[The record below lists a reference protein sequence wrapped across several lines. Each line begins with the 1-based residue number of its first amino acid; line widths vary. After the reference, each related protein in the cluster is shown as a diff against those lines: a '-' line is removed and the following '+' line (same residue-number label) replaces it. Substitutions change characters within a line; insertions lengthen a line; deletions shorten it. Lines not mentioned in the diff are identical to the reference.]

1 MDSEMKSG
9 KQLEAPHLGQAL
21 VAALSPPAF
30 TRSVKRAVTTLGMAE
45 LDHTESVK

>member
-21 VAALSPPAF
+21 VAALSPPTF